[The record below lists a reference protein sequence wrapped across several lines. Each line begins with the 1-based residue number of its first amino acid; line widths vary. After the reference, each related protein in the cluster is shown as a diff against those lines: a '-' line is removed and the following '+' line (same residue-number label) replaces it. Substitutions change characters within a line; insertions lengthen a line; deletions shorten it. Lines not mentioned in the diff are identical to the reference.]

1 MKENFETKKAR
12 ILTKMALTEISE
24 DIEKLKK
31 FVEHPEIVGSIN
43 LAEVRRL
50 NAKIKNGNPD
60 EEIFETKKS
69 FLFFFKGK
77 YYQVQS
83 GKLKKLSEAEA
94 KTLLDKQPETKIY
107 FICSGGAVCPMP
119 GILSGKENM
128 EAVEVEDDAAA
139 AAFISEKS
147 GITVKKE
154 DL

>member
-12 ILTKMALTEISE
+12 ILTKMALTEITE

-31 FVEHPEIVGSIN
+31 FVEHPEIVGDVN

-50 NAKIKNGNPD
+50 NVKIKNGNPD
-60 EEIFETKKS
+60 EEIYETKKS

-77 YYQVQS
+77 YYHVQ
-83 GKLKKLSEAEA
+83 GELKKLSEAEV
-94 KTLLDKQPETKIY
+94 KDLLDKTPDVKIY
-107 FICSGGAVCPMP
+107 FICSENICPMP
-119 GILSGKENM
+119 GILSGKEK
-128 EAVEVEDDAAA
+128 EAVKVKDDAA